1 MPYPID
7 EEKLQRVRE
16 LMKQQDLDALVVRAP
31 DNIVYLTNYWCMKG
45 YDAAVFPREGAATLI
60 AIEPQEEDARRTSWT
75 QDIQLFKGYDER
87 DPRPP
92 TFRSLEVTLR
102 VLKERGLIGKIGLE
116 LSQGTQSADRM
127 VGEPTTWTQP
137 WFDAFKTVARE
148 VVDASSLL
156 AEARAIKTAQEI
168 ERMRLANDLA
178 ALAMGHTYERLR
190 PGMKESEVA
199 AIFEGY
205 VHAVGIGFKNKVEMA
220 RAFTL
225 VWSGR
230 GIRTFTATGERPVQ
244 ANEPTLFEIWICVD
258 GYWNDLTKNLCPGNL
273 SAPYH
278 RLLDLLLAVFHEAA
292 AYAKDGASLPG
303 LDRLIRARIAEG
315 GYPGQPSHSVC
326 HGVGARAHEPPY
338 AHQAG
343 TGAIRKGMVLAI
355 EPGVYW
361 PGGGGLRLEDNFW
374 ITGDGN
380 QKLCPF
386 PDDFRQLRAPRS
398 GRERG
403 QWL

>member
-7 EEKLQRVRE
+7 EPKLRRVCE

-45 YDAAVFPREGAATLI
+45 YDIAVFPREGEATLI
-60 AIEPQEEDARRTSWT
+60 VIEPQEEDARRTAWT
-75 QDIQLFKGYDER
+75 QDIRLFKSYDER

-92 TFRSLEVTLR
+92 TFRSLEVALR
-102 VLKERGLIGKIGLE
+102 VLKERGLTGRVGLE

-137 WFDAFKTVARE
+137 WFDAFKPVARE
-148 VVDASSLL
+148 VVDASGLL
-156 AEARAIKTAQEI
+156 AEARTIKTGQEI
-168 ERMRLANDLA
+168 ERMTLANELA
-178 ALAMGHTYERLR
+178 ALAIEHTFRR
-190 PGMKESEVA
+190 TRAGMKESDVA
-199 AIFEGY
+199 AIFEGF
-205 VHAVGIGFKNKVEMA
+205 VHANGIGFKGKVEMA

-225 VWSGR
+225 VWSGK

-244 ANEPTLFEIWICVD
+244 EHEPTLLEIWVCVD
-258 GYWNDLTKNLCPGNL
+258 GYWTDLTKNICPGEL
-273 SAPYH
+273 TPEYH
-278 RLLDLLLAVFHEAA
+278 KLLDLLLGIFHEAA

-303 LDRLIRARIAEG
+303 LDRLIRARIAEA
-315 GYPGQPSHSVC
+315 GYPGQPSHPIC

-343 TGAIRKGMVLAI
+343 TGTIRKGMVLAI
-355 EPGVYW
+355 EPGIYW

-374 ITGDGN
+374 ITASGN
-380 QKLCPF
+380 EKLCSF
-386 PDDFRQLRAPRS
+386 PDDFRQVQAAYKAKAVS
-398 GRERG
+398 